1 VYADPGW
8 GVGRSRYAGEKDER
22 MTELR
27 MVGDS
32 SLKGSAST
40 DERTVVTVQLLES
53 DAEVQAYLTR
63 GNEQMDL
70 LGYTEHGQ
78 RHARLV
84 GNIAQNVLLRL
95 GFPQRRTELAEI
107 AGYLHDIGNV
117 IYRDEHDWAGALIA
131 RDVLL
136 RLGADFEEIA
146 LVMGAIG
153 NHEEERGEP
162 VSDVSAAVILAD
174 KSDVHRSRVQ
184 NRDMLAFDIHDRVN
198 YAVER
203 SFLRVDGE
211 QKTITLELDIDT
223 GVSQVGEYFEIFMSR
238 MLLSR
243 RAALFLDC
251 RFDLTINGNSVF

>member
-1 VYADPGW
+1 MTGKS
-8 GVGRSRYAGEKDER
+8 RSKGE
-22 MTELR
+22 
-27 MVGDS
+27 
-32 SLKGSAST
+32 AST
-40 DERTVVTVQLLES
+40 DEIVGRSLITVQDLER
-53 DAEVQAYLTR
+53 DTEVQTYLTR
-63 GNEQMDL
+63 GNEQMDI

-117 IYRDEHDWAGALIA
+117 IYRGEHDWAGALIA
-131 RDVLL
+131 RDILV
-136 RLGADFEEIA
+136 RLDADFDEIA
-146 LVMGAIG
+146 VVMGAIG

-162 VSDVSAAVILAD
+162 VGDVSAAVILAD

-198 YAVER
+198 YAVVR

-211 QKTITLELDIDT
+211 QKSITLELDIDT
-223 GVSQVGEYFEIFMSR
+223 EVSQVGEYFEIFMSR
-238 MLLSR
+238 LLMSR
-243 RAALFLDC
+243 RAARFLDC
-251 RFDLTINGNSVF
+251 RFDFTINGSSLF

>member
-1 VYADPGW
+1 MRVARASS
-8 GVGRSRYAGEKDER
+8 GRGI
-22 MTELR
+22 
-27 MVGDS
+27 V
-32 SLKGSAST
+32 SANKRSDT
-40 DERTVVTVQLLES
+40 PPVTVRVLES

-63 GNEQMDL
+63 GNEQMDV

-95 GFPQRRTELAEI
+95 GYPQRRTELAEI

-117 IYRDEHDWAGALIA
+117 VYRGEHDWAGALIA

-136 RLGADFEEIA
+136 RLGVDFDEIA
-146 LVMGAIG
+146 VVMGAIG

-184 NRDMLAFDIHDRVN
+184 NPDLLAFDIHDRVN
-198 YAVER
+198 YAVQR

-223 GVSQVGEYFEIFMSR
+223 EVSQVGEYFEIFMSR
-238 MLLSR
+238 LLMSR
-243 RAALFLDC
+243 RAARYLEC
-251 RFDLTINGNSVF
+251 RFDLTINGDSLF

>member
-1 VYADPGW
+1 MIQSKNDKMVKGHGGPADVPGP
-8 GVGRSRYAGEKDER
+8 VTAAVLER
-22 MTELR
+22 
-27 MVGDS
+27 DP
-32 SLKGSAST
+32 
-40 DERTVVTVQLLES
+40 
-53 DAEVQAYLTR
+53 EVQAYLAR
-63 GNEQMDL
+63 GNEQMAV

-95 GFPQRRTELAEI
+95 SYPQRRTELAEI
-107 AGYLHDIGNV
+107 GGYLHDIGNV

-131 RDVLL
+131 RDVLA
-136 RLGADFEEIA
+136 RLGMDFDELA
-146 LVMGAIG
+146 LIMGAIG

-162 VSDVSAAVILAD
+162 VSDISAAVILAD

-184 NRDMLAFDIHDRVN
+184 NPDMLAFDIHDRVN

-223 GVSQVGEYFEIFMSR
+223 AVSQIGDYFEIFTSR

-243 RAALFLDC
+243 RAAVYLDC
-251 RFDLTINGNSVF
+251 RFHLTVNGNSLF

>member
-1 VYADPGW
+1 M
-8 GVGRSRYAGEKDER
+8 DER
-22 MTELR
+22 MTDLR

-32 SLKGSAST
+32 CLKGSAST
-40 DERTVVTVQLLES
+40 DERAGNSLVTVQVLES

-63 GNEQMDL
+63 GNAQMDL

-95 GFPQRRTELAEI
+95 GFPQRRAELAEI
-107 AGYLHDIGNV
+107 AGYLHDVGNV